1 MRPRRRPA
9 LNFGLQTLLLQL
21 ATVLLAV
28 LVTTGVHA
36 WLTYQLAGEEAEQRA
51 LAVARTV
58 AAADAVRAEV
68 AHIDAADTPDL
79 SPQELAHGPLLS
91 HAEEVRERTGAL
103 FVVVTDGEGTR
114 LTHPDR
120 GLLGLPVSTDPV
132 AAREGVEVTDQE
144 QGTLGLSARAK
155 VPVRAPGSEAVVGQV
170 SVGFGVRDIRENL
183 RDDIGLIALTAAG
196 ALALGVA
203 ASWLLSRRLRRLTLG
218 LEPEEITELVL
229 DQEAVLRGVDDGVI
243 GVAADGRLTVVNAK
257 ARTLLGLD
265 LGAELAGT
273 PIGGAGLPA
282 TVVRLV
288 AEASAAPHA
297 ETPAVNEVVGP
308 RVLILSARAV
318 RGTGP
323 GSPELGTVVMM
334 RDRTQLQDLTKQLE
348 AVSAMT
354 GALRAQRHEFA
365 NRLHTVFGLL
375 NTGRHDE
382 AEEYVGGLLAADPL
396 RYSAEQTAA
405 LGDPFLRVFAGA
417 KAIEAAER
425 GVQLRIGP
433 ETLVRGRVADP
444 HDVATVLGNLIDN
457 AVRAA
462 VQGAAPQRWVEVEA
476 LDELTGSGGTLH
488 LVVADSG
495 DGTAHSERVFEE
507 GFSTATTTPLD
518 THGQGLGLFLC
529 RRLAEARGG
538 AVWLADPG
546 RPGGPGAV
554 FCARLPGTIRPP
566 EPETGEGPEPGGPL
580 PGTPDYHAD
589 EAAVAAR
596 TKSTGAS

>member
-1 MRPRRRPA
+1 MHPRRRPA
-9 LNFGLQTLLLQL
+9 LDFGRQTLLLQL

-58 AAADAVRAEV
+58 AAAETVRAEV
-68 AHIDAADTPDL
+68 ARLDAADAAGTP
-79 SPQELAHGPLLS
+79 PEELARGPLLAR
-91 HAEEVRERTGAL
+91 AEAVRERTGAL

-120 GLLGLPVSTDPV
+120 DLIGLPVSTDPV
-132 AAREGVEVTDQE
+132 AAREGVEATDQE
-144 QGTLGLSARAK
+144 RGTLGLSARAK
-155 VPVRAPGSEAVVGQV
+155 VPVRAPGAETVVGQV
-170 SVGFGVRDIRENL
+170 SVGFGVRGIRENL
-183 RDDIGLIALTAAG
+183 RDDVELIVLTAAG
-196 ALALGVA
+196 ALAVGAA

-229 DQEAVLRGVDDGVI
+229 DQEAVLRGVDDGVV
-243 GVAADGRLTVVNAK
+243 GVAADGRLTVVNAE

-265 LGAELAGT
+265 PAAELAGT
-273 PIGGAGLPA
+273 PLARAGLP
-282 TVVRLV
+282 TVVVRLA

-297 ETPAVNEVVGP
+297 ETPAVEEVVGT

-323 GSPELGTVVMM
+323 GAPDLGTVVTV

-375 NTGRHDE
+375 STGRHDE
-382 AEEYVGGLLAADPL
+382 AEEYVGGLLAADPE
-396 RYSAEQTAA
+396 RFPAEQTEA
-405 LGDPFLRVFAGA
+405 LGDPFLQAFVGA
-417 KAIEAAER
+417 KAVEAAER

-433 ETLVRGRVADP
+433 ETLVRGRVVDP
-444 HDVATVLGNLIDN
+444 HDVATVLGNLVDN

-462 VQGAAPQRWVEVEA
+462 VHGSAPERWVEVEA
-476 LDELTGSGGTLH
+476 LDERTDAGGTLH

-495 DGTAHSERVFEE
+495 DGTAHPERVFEE
-507 GFSTATTTPLD
+507 GFSTAAAAPLD
-518 THGQGLGLFLC
+518 AHGQGLGLFLC

-538 AVWLADPG
+538 SVWLADPG

-554 FCARLPGTIRPP
+554 FCARLPGTVAPP
-566 EPETGEGPEPGGPL
+566 EPGDGDGTGAPG
-580 PGTPDYHAD
+580 YHAD
-589 EAAVAAR
+589 GAAAAAR
-596 TKSTGAS
+596 TQDPGAE